1 MNKSHCSTSC
11 GGCSTV
17 IRSLSVEYSGRR
29 ALSDIDLCFSC
40 GELTAIIGP
49 NGGGKTSILKSIL
62 GEIPYSGKID
72 FCISSGK
79 KKPRIG
85 YLPQKISVQ
94 KDSPVSV
101 CDFLLLSE
109 GYPFTWLYV
118 SKKRKEI
125 IMKQL
130 EIVSAEN
137 LIDRRI
143 GELSG
148 GELQRVLL
156 AASINPAPD
165 ILLLDEPVTA
175 LDSKGID
182 IFYELICSLRKK
194 FHMTILVV
202 SHDIGAISKHA
213 DKMFLIN
220 EKIIAHGTP
229 SEVISSRA
237 FRREM
242 GEVYFKLSGS
252 KPDHHIYGGGL

>member
-1 MNKSHCSTSC
+1 MKKKSCSSVCT
-11 GGCSTV
+11 GCKTN
-17 IRSLSVEYSGRR
+17 ITNLSVSYSGKSV
-29 ALSDIDLCFSC
+29 LSEINITLEC
-40 GELTAIIGP
+40 GQLTAVIGP
-49 NGGGKTSILKSIL
+49 NGGGKTTLLKSIL
-62 GEIPYSGKID
+62 GETKFSGSIN
-72 FCISSGK
+72 FCLSPSGG
-79 KKPRIG
+79 KPRLG

-109 GYPFTWLYV
+109 DYPFTWIRIPEKL
-118 SKKRKEI
+118 RKAKTE
-125 IMKQL
+125 QL
-130 EIVSAEN
+130 KIVSAEH

-175 LDSKGID
+175 LDSRGID
-182 IFYELICSLRKK
+182 VFYELICSLRKK

-213 DKMFLIN
+213 DKMILIN
-220 EKIIAHGTP
+220 NKIITEGKP
-229 SEVISSRA
+229 SEVLSNPD
-237 FRREM
+237 
-242 GEVYFKLSGS
+242 FKLHMGNIYFRIESNIHD
-252 KPDHHIYGGGL
+252 KHIYGGK